1 MFKVKK
7 KRKPATLADAVAE
20 QYNKYAPM
28 VQERVQN
35 TLDDVTPVIQ
45 DKVETL
51 QPKLQNLVETVEA
64 KSQDFLERAEKSLG
78 NAQEAAAERAE
89 QMKKQ
94 ADAYTKD
101 AKKQA
106 NSYSKDAKKQ
116 AASYKKDAQARL
128 QNAKAQAQ
136 AQHLAPAQAKGA
148 DAAAK
153 TAEGIAALSIPAGLE
168 KASKKYTGRS
178 LKAMQKQAAAQAKE
192 AAKEARKA
200 AKQNARAQKGKG
212 GLVFGLIVT
221 AAVAG
226 AAIWKAVQPIEDP
239 WKRATVEPKKDGET
253 PVETTA
259 QAQQARRAVTPEP
272 GTTTT
277 ELPKPRA
284 AE

>member
-28 VQERVQN
+28 VQERVQS
-35 TLDDVTPVIQ
+35 TIDDVTPVIQ

-78 NAQEAAAERAE
+78 QAQDAAAERAE
-89 QMKKQ
+89 QMRKQ
-94 ADAYTKD
+94 AEAYSKD

-106 NSYSKDAKKQ
+106 NSYSKDA
-116 AASYKKDAQARL
+116 QARL
-128 QNAKAQAQ
+128 QSAKAQAQ

-148 DAAAK
+148 DAAAR

>member
-28 VQERVQN
+28 VQERVQS
-35 TLDDVTPVIQ
+35 TIDDVTPVIQ

-78 NAQEAAAERAE
+78 QAQDAATERAE
-89 QMKKQ
+89 QMRKQ
-94 ADAYTKD
+94 AEAYSKD

-106 NSYSKDAKKQ
+106 NSYSKDA
-116 AASYKKDAQARL
+116 QARL
-128 QNAKAQAQ
+128 QSAKAQAQ

-148 DAAAK
+148 DAAAR